1 MTTNFSFLR
10 GASHADELVAQA
22 KALGLAAIAVT
33 DRNTLAGVV
42 RAHVAAKQVGLRLV
56 VGARLDLADAPSLLC
71 LPRDR
76 AAYGCLSR
84 LISLGQS
91 RAPKGE
97 CHLTLADVVAHG
109 EGQIFVALAPETW
122 DWREAVSLR
131 ERGQPRTPVGDG
143 SPTPPPFHDVKTAG
157 DRGCPPSGARGGS
170 PSRAASFADAIA
182 RIRAALAPSASLYL
196 ALTRSYGGEDG
207 ARLAA
212 LAAIADRLDI
222 PTVATNDV
230 LYHTPDRRPLQDV
243 LTSVRLGTTIRDA
256 GLRLAANAE
265 RHLKS
270 PAEMARI
277 LRGYEDALARTAEIV
292 EACRF
297 SLDEL
302 VYEYP
307 EEPTPPGRSPQEY
320 LEEITWEGAAWRFP
334 EGVPDKVRA
343 TIAKELGL
351 IGELAYAPY
360 FLTVYDIVTFA
371 RSSGILA
378 QGRGSA
384 ANSVVCYCLGITGV
398 NPVEVDLLFERF
410 VSHARKEPPDIDVDF
425 EHERREEVIQ
435 YIYARYGRDRAGLA
449 ATVISYRAR
458 SAVRDVG
465 KAMGLSE
472 DTVAAL
478 AGMVWG
484 TRGGGALPE
493 ARIRDAGLDPADPLL
508 ATVIA
513 LTEDLIGF
521 PRHLSQHVG
530 GFVLTRG
537 PLIEMVPVGNA
548 AMDDRTFIE
557 WDKDD
562 IAALGL
568 LKVDVLA
575 LGMLT
580 CIHRAFDLLEAH
592 HDRRISLAS
601 VPREDA
607 AVYDMLCRADSL
619 GVFQVES
626 RAQMNMLPRLK
637 PRCFYDLVIEVA
649 IVRPG
654 PIQGDMVHPYLRRR
668 DGLEAESYPAP
679 SSAHGPA
686 DELRQ
691 ILGKTKGVPLF
702 QEQAMRIAMD
712 AAKFSDAEVN
722 ELRKA
727 MATFRRR
734 GTIGQLEEK
743 MVSRMVARGYDPAFA
758 ARCFAQIK
766 GFGEYGFPESHAAS
780 FAHLVYVS
788 SWLKCHYPAAFAA
801 ALLNSQPMG
810 FYAPAQIVRDAR
822 EHGVEVR
829 AVDVNHSDW
838 DCTLEISDTSCEEF
852 IATGAV
858 LVEGRR
864 TGAGPQS
871 RPDRPSSGRWGGR
884 DSGPDGQPLALA
896 PAAPPH
902 PGRLPVKTGE
912 RGNRAVSA
920 QLDASQNTGARG
932 CRPSGESGGSLS
944 RAGTS
949 EVALR
954 LGLRQIDGL
963 REDEAQRL
971 VAARDA
977 GGPFRDVRDLKR
989 RARLSHATL
998 ERLAAADAFRSLGL
1012 DRRQALW
1019 EVKALAPAEDLPLF
1033 AWSASPDAG
1042 EEPEVELP
1050 RMALSEHV
1058 VNDYQ
1063 TLRLSLKAHPMQ
1075 FLRGD
1080 LAAGAIVPCAAL
1092 RGMKDGAFVRVAG
1105 VVLVR
1110 QRPGS
1115 AKGVVFMTIEDETG
1129 VANTVVWPNALEK
1142 FRKVVMAA
1150 RLIVVSGRIQ
1160 RHGDI
1165 IHVVSSKLED
1175 RSPWLARLSEEG
1187 PAMKVPIANADEVL
1201 RPDPGSARGS
1211 AAEMAHPRWAGHPRN
1226 ERIIPKSRDFH

>member
-1 MTTNFSFLR
+1 MPPLYAELQVTTNFSFLR

-22 KALGLAAIAVT
+22 KALGLEAIAVT

-42 RAHVAAKQVGLRLV
+42 RAHTAAKEAGLRLV
-56 VGARLDLADAPSLLC
+56 VGARLDLADGPSLIC

-76 AAYGCLSR
+76 AAYGRLSR
-84 LISLGQS
+84 LISLGQA
-91 RAPKGE
+91 RAEKGA
-97 CHLTLADVVAHG
+97 CHLTLADVATHAQ
-109 EGQIFVALAPETW
+109 GQIFIALPPETW
-122 DWREAVSLR
+122 DWREALWFS
-131 ERGQPRTPVGDG
+131 RTRVDG
-143 SPTPPPFHDVKTAG
+143 SFATAG
-157 DRGCPPSGARGGS
+157 AVQFDVRRTGAGPQSRPDRPLVGSGDVCGSSAVRAMSAGSGGKADRRQCAGDTNAAPLLGDVDRSTCFSERTSRPDRFSSGRRKGDVEDLSLHSSGGKGRLEGSS
-170 PSRAASFADAIA
+170 PVRATTFADDLA
-182 RIRAALAPSASLYL
+182 RICAALPADTPLHL
-196 ALTRSYGGEDG
+196 ALTRSYHGEDR
-207 ARLAA
+207 ARLGA
-212 LAAIADRLDI
+212 LSQLAEALGLT
-222 PTVATNDV
+222 TVVTNDV
-230 LYHTPDRRPLQDV
+230 LYHAPHRRPLQDV
-243 LTSVRLGTTIRDA
+243 ITCVRESTTIGQA
-256 GLRLAANAE
+256 GLRLEANAE

-277 LRGYEDALARTAEIV
+277 FSGYEDALARSVEI
-292 EACRF
+292 ARQCTF

-307 EEPTPPGRSPQEY
+307 EEPTPPGKTPQGY

-334 EGVPDKVRA
+334 QGLTDKVRA
-343 TIAKELGL
+343 TIEKELKL
-351 IGELAYAPY
+351 IAELDFAPY

-371 RSSGILA
+371 RSSGILC

-384 ANSVVCYCLGITGV
+384 ANSAVCYCLGITAV

-410 VSHARKEPPDIDVDF
+410 VSHARREPPDIDVDF

-472 DTVAAL
+472 DTVSAL

-484 TRGGGALPE
+484 TRSGGVLGE
-493 ARIRDAGLDPADPLL
+493 KRIRDAGLDPGDPLL
-508 ATVIA
+508 AAVIA
-513 LTEDLIGF
+513 LTEELIGF

-537 PLIEMVPVGNA
+537 ALVEVVPVGNA
-548 AMDDRTFIE
+548 AMEDRTFIE

-562 IAALGL
+562 LAALGL
-568 LKVDVLA
+568 LKIDVLA
-575 LGMLT
+575 LGMLS
-580 CIHRAFDLLEAH
+580 CIHRAFDLLEDH
-592 HDRRISLAS
+592 HDRPISLAS
-601 VPREDA
+601 VPREDG

-668 DGLEAESYPAP
+668 DRLEPESYPAP
-679 SSAHGPA
+679 SPKHGPA
-686 DELRQ
+686 DELKQ

-712 AAKFSDAEVN
+712 AAKFTDAEVN

-734 GTIGQLEEK
+734 GTIGLLEEK
-743 MVSRMVARGYDPAFA
+743 MVQAMVARGYERDFA
-758 ARCFAQIK
+758 QRCFNQIK

-788 SWLKCHYPAAFAA
+788 SWLKCHYPAAFAC

-829 AVDVNHSDW
+829 GVDVNHSDW
-838 DCTLEISDTSCEEF
+838 DCTLELMNASCGKL
-852 IATGAV
+852 AT
-858 LVEGRR
+858 
-864 TGAGPQS
+864 
-871 RPDRPSSGRWGGR
+871 
-884 DSGPDGQPLALA
+884 
-896 PAAPPH
+896 
-902 PGRLPVKTGE
+902 
-912 RGNRAVSA
+912 
-920 QLDASQNTGARG
+920 
-932 CRPSGESGGSLS
+932 
-944 RAGTS
+944 
-949 EVALR
+949 LR

-963 REDEAQRL
+963 RQDEVDKL
-971 VAARDA
+971 VAARA
-977 GGPFRDVRDLKR
+977 VGGKFRDVHDLKR
-989 RARLSHATL
+989 RARISQATF
-998 ERLAAADAFRSLGL
+998 ERLAAADAFRSLGH

-1019 EVKALAPAEDLPLF
+1019 EVKGMAPADALPLF
-1033 AWSASPDAG
+1033 AWSTAKEEGA
-1042 EEPEVELP
+1042 EPEVALP
-1050 RMALSEHV
+1050 EMPLSEHV

-1063 TLRLSLKAHPMQ
+1063 TLRLSLKAHPLH
-1075 FLRGD
+1075 FLRDD
-1080 LAAGAIVPCAAL
+1080 LAAERIVSCAAL
-1092 RGMKDGAFVRVAG
+1092 RGMRDGAFVRLAG

-1115 AKGVVFMTIEDETG
+1115 AKGVVFMTLEDETG
-1129 VANTVVWPNALEK
+1129 VANTVVWPNTLER

-1160 RHGDI
+1160 RHQDI
-1165 IHVVSSKLED
+1165 IHIVSQNLED
-1175 RSPWLARLSEEG
+1175 RSHWLARLADEG
-1187 PAMKVPIANADEVL
+1187 PDMRVAIANADEVL
-1201 RPDPGSARGS
+1201 RPDPGSARGG
-1211 AAEMAHPRWAGHPRN
+1211 AVHPRWAGHPRN